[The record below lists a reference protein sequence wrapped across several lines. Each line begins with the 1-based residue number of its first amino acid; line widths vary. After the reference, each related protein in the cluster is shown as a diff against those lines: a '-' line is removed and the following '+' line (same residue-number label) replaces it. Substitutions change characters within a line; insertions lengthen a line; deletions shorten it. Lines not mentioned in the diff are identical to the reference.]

1 MLDQSQM
8 LSQLCAALRGAL
20 EVGRGSAEE
29 CLRRASEILQTV
41 EDAQRTSPQLV
52 RGGLS
57 PWQVRKVTSHIDAQL
72 ERPIRNDDLATMVGL
87 TACHFGRAFRNS
99 LGESPR
105 EYIIR
110 RRVERAQDLMLST
123 DASLS
128 QIALDCGLA
137 DQAHLSRL
145 FRRIVGESPR
155 TWRRARVAA
164 PRYLHSPSSDP
175 PRVRRSEFRY
185 A

>member
-1 MLDQSQM
+1 MQDQSQM
-8 LSQLCAALRGAL
+8 PSTVSAPGLSARQLQSVMMQLCAALRDAL
-20 EVGRGSAEE
+20 DDERGSAEE
-29 CLRRASEILQTV
+29 SLRRASEILQTV
-41 EDAQRTSPQLV
+41 EDAQLPPPRLV

-57 PWQVRKVTSHIDAQL
+57 PWQVRKVTSHIDVHL
-72 ERPIRNDDLATMVGL
+72 DRPIRNDDLATMVRL

-137 DQAHLSRL
+137 DQSHLSRL
-145 FRRIVGESPR
+145 FRRVVGESPR
-155 TWRRARVAA
+155 TWRRARVDA
-164 PRYLHSPSSDP
+164 P
-175 PRVRRSEFRY
+175 
-185 A
+185 